1 VALAFGL
8 VLLCSGCGALTSPDL
23 DPSGPI
29 TLAERQLLF
38 DAVSIMMIVVIPVFI
53 MAALFT
59 WHYRGT
65 NRDARY
71 TPNLAYYWP
80 VEILVWGV
88 PAAII
93 VWLGFHLWGGT
104 HRLDPY
110 KAIDKSVEPLQIE
123 AVAQDWK
130 WLFIYPDQ
138 RIAVVNELVFPSN
151 TPLAI
156 RITSDTV
163 MNSFMIPALGG
174 QIYAMAGMQTRLH
187 LLSDKPGRFVGRN
200 MQYSGRGFA
209 DQQFDAI
216 ATSKEE
222 FDAWVAKAKAS
233 GSALDAE
240 TYGELA
246 KPSTKVPVSYYSDVE
261 PNLFDSIIA
270 KWRQGDVTDPAPAV
284 TAE

>member
-1 VALAFGL
+1 
-8 VLLCSGCGALTSPDL
+8 
-23 DPSGPI
+23 
-29 TLAERQLLF
+29 
-38 DAVSIMMIVVIPVFI
+38 
-53 MAALFT
+53 
-59 WHYRGT
+59 
-65 NRDARY
+65 
-71 TPNLAYYWP
+71 
-80 VEILVWGV
+80 
-88 PAAII
+88 
-93 VWLGFHLWGGT
+93 
-104 HRLDPY
+104 
-110 KAIDKSVEPLQIE
+110 
-123 AVAQDWK
+123 
-130 WLFIYPDQ
+130 
-138 RIAVVNELVFPSN
+138 
-151 TPLAI
+151 
-156 RITSDTV
+156 
-163 MNSFMIPALGG
+163 MIPALGG

>member
-1 VALAFGL
+1 MALAFGL
-8 VLLCSGCGALTSPDL
+8 VLLCGGCGALTSPDL

-38 DAVSIMMIVVIPVFI
+38 DAVSIMMIVIVPVFI

-59 WHYRGT
+59 WRYRGT
-65 NRDARY
+65 NRNARY

-80 VEILVWGV
+80 IEILIWGV

-110 KAIDKSVEPLQIE
+110 KAIDKGVEPLQIE

-130 WLFIYPDQ
+130 WLFIYPEQ
-138 RIAVVNELVFPSN
+138 RIAVVNELVFPAD

-163 MNSFMIPALGG
+163 MNSFIIPALGG

-187 LLSDKPGRFVGRN
+187 LLADKPGRFVGRN
-200 MQYSGRGFA
+200 IQYSGRGFA
-209 DQQFDAI
+209 DQQFGAI
-216 ATSKEE
+216 ATTKEE
-222 FDAWVAKAKAS
+222 FESWVAKVKAS
-233 GSALDAE
+233 PSALDAE
-240 TYGELA
+240 TYEKLA
-246 KPSTKVPVSYYSDVE
+246 KPSTKVPVTYYSDVE

-270 KWRQGDVTDPAPAV
+270 KWRHGDETDPAPAV